1 MKARS
6 ICATACLR
14 LALCAACLTLVGIV
28 APGHASAQTTSPA
41 YIGTAEMGSDGT
53 IVLRLRAE
61 DSKRG
66 IVGHSVLAYPRDHP
80 QYEAILRHVGPMKP
94 GETRPVRPWPD

>member
-6 ICATACLR
+6 VPAMGWLR
-14 LALCAACLTLVGIV
+14 LALGAAFFALGGIV
-28 APGHASAQTTSPA
+28 APDHAPAQTTPPA
-41 YIGTAEMGSDGT
+41 YIGTAEMSADGT
-53 IVLRLRAE
+53 IVLHLRAE

-66 IVGHSVLAYPRDHP
+66 IVGHSGLTYPRDHP

-94 GETRPVRPWPD
+94 GETRAVRPWPD